1 MPLAGTR
8 ARVATQSGDERM
20 PYYAYVNGKATIGLG
35 TVEELNEYI
44 KKSYGHYTR
53 ADVEVYDMTWTREGQ
68 QLMDSYCLVK
78 GERKAKK
85 KDDYVYRG

>member
-1 MPLAGTR
+1 
-8 ARVATQSGDERM
+8 M

-53 ADVEVYDMTWTREGQ
+53 ADVDVFDMTWTREGQ
-68 QLMDSYCLVK
+68 QLMDSYYLVK
-78 GERKAKK
+78 GRRVLKKVSDYVDLYEEGKRKAKG
-85 KDDYVYRG
+85 KDDDVSGG